1 MRTFLAFRFNDEIT
15 EKELI
20 KKSNSLK
27 DYYQKSYLKYDLKME
42 YSYLVNC
49 GSIIIDDENT
59 PVNFPDK
66 IVIDKNEI
74 INYFPPLEVSN
85 HEKSNTD
92 GIIELC
98 ENLEN
103 NKSKVTDLSSTF
115 LFSVLN
121 KEKEEMVIYNDALGL
136 NRLYILETEKGVFWS
151 NRPSALL
158 IFSNTKAEIDLE
170 SWKIYAAA
178 GWFINDCSPFKNI
191 KRVKPGILYKTNIR
205 DTKLY
210 EITETSSIQKLI
222 ELTRDKTASYREIA
236 DQMAKE
242 LEAFNKLW
250 KVKPQIDISGGND
263 SRVAAATIIHSNI
276 DNYTFRSI
284 EDIDEEVLTAKLLL
298 DKANVD
304 KNIKVLNPLEY
315 INNQETLVDRVMK
328 ILFEFDGDFATV
340 MVNSP
345 IIEDNQFE
353 SIDKTLVF
361 GFGGEVSKGAFYS
374 NQRWLDKLSKLGEEA
389 AFYRLTTHFSK
400 VGCVSKA
407 SLDLMNSE
415 IKKILNLSKAYGVIN
430 LKELDFFHF
439 YERLR
444 RWTPIGDKA
453 NSFSPFLNKHFISLG
468 LNNEPQDNMEIKVH
482 KNIIYEMQPEWNEV
496 PFFKATP
503 EQSKEKDIKNLRL
516 WQTNDKLAIEKILEQ
531 ANSWNDVFIEDE
543 VISLWKQ
550 AQEEGIPNY
559 RETLFQRVVLRSLF
573 NNHIDI
579 INNYLEIKSSIKF

>member
-15 EKELI
+15 ENEII
-20 KKSNSLK
+20 KKSNALK
-27 DYYQKSYLKYDLKME
+27 DYYQKSYLKYDLSMN

-49 GSIIIDDENT
+49 GSIIIDDENA
-59 PVNFPDK
+59 PLNFPDK
-66 IVIDKNEI
+66 IVKDKNEI
-74 INYFPPLEVSN
+74 INFFPPLEVSN
-85 HEKSNTD
+85 HEESNAN
-92 GIIELC
+92 GIIKLC
-98 ENLEN
+98 KKLEN
-103 NKSKVTDLSSTF
+103 NENEVADLSSTF

-121 KEKEEMVIYNDALGL
+121 KEKKEMVIYNDALGL

-178 GWFINDCSPFKNI
+178 GWFINDRSPFKNI
-191 KRVKPGILYKTNIR
+191 KRVKPGMLYKTNIH
-205 DTKLY
+205 DSKLY
-210 EITETSSIQKLI
+210 EIAETNSIQKLI
-222 ELTRDKTASYREIA
+222 ELTKDKAASYREIA
-236 DQMAKE
+236 DQMTKE

-263 SRVAAATIIHSNI
+263 SRVAAATVIHSNI

-298 DKANVD
+298 DKANVN

-315 INNQETLVDRVMK
+315 INNQEPLVDRIMK

-374 NQRWLDKLSKLGEEA
+374 NQRWLDKLNKLGEEA
-389 AFYRLTTHFSK
+389 GFYRLSTHFSK
-400 VGCVSKA
+400 VGCVSKD
-407 SLDLMNSE
+407 SLDLMNIE
-415 IKKILNLSKAYGVIN
+415 IKNVLNLAKAHDITN

-439 YERLR
+439 YERFR

-468 LNNEPQDNMEIKVH
+468 LNNDPQDNMEIKVH
-482 KNIIYEMQPEWNEV
+482 KNLIYEMQPEWNEV
-496 PFFKATP
+496 PFFKATS
-503 EQSKEKDIKNLRL
+503 EQSQEKDIKNLRL
-516 WQTNDKLAIEKILEQ
+516 WQTSDKLAIEKILEQ
-531 ANSWNDVFIEDE
+531 AKSWNDVFIEDD

-550 AQEEGIPNY
+550 AQEEGIPNF
-559 RETLFQRVVLRSLF
+559 RETLFQRVALRSLF

-579 INNYLEIKSSIKF
+579 INDYIEKSFGKL

>member
-1 MRTFLAFRFNDEIT
+1 MRTFLAFRFNDEVT
-15 EKELI
+15 ENEII

-42 YSYLVNC
+42 YSYLRNC

-59 PVNFPDK
+59 PINFPNR
-66 IVIDKNEI
+66 IVKDKNEI
-74 INYFPPLEVSN
+74 ITYFPPLEVSN
-85 HEKSNTD
+85 HEKSNAE

-98 ENLEN
+98 ERLQSN
-103 NKSKVTDLSSTF
+103 NSKITNLSSPF

-121 KEKEEMVIYNDALGL
+121 EEGEMVIYNDGLGL

-178 GWFINDCSPFKNI
+178 GWFINDRSPFKNI
-191 KRVKPGILYKTNIR
+191 KRVKPGILYKINAK
-205 DTKLY
+205 DSKLY
-210 EITETSSIQKLI
+210 EIVETNSIQKLV
-222 ELTRDKTASYREIA
+222 ELTRNKASSYREIA

-276 DNYTFRSI
+276 DSYTFRSI

-298 DKANVD
+298 SKANVD
-304 KNIKVLNPLEY
+304 KNINILNPLEY
-315 INNQETLVDRVMK
+315 IKNQETLVDRVMK

-340 MVNSP
+340 MINSP
-345 IIEDNQFE
+345 IIEDNHFE

-374 NQRWLDKLSKLGEEA
+374 NQRWLDKLSKLGGEA

-407 SLDLMNSE
+407 SLELMNSE
-415 IKKILNLSKAYGVIN
+415 IKSIINLSKVYGFIN
-430 LKELDFFHF
+430 LKQLDFFHF
-439 YERLR
+439 HERLR
-444 RWTPIGDKA
+444 RWTPIGDMP
-453 NSFSPFLNKHFISLG
+453 NSFSPFLNKSFISLG
-468 LNNEPQDNMEIKVH
+468 LTNEPEENMEIKVH
-482 KNIIYEMQPEWNEV
+482 KNIIHEMQPEWDEI

-503 EQSKEKDIKNLRL
+503 EQSKEKDNKNLRI
-516 WQTNDKLAIEKILEQ
+516 WQTNDKLAIEKILNQ

-550 AQEEGIPNY
+550 AKEEGIPNF
-559 RETLFQRVVLRSLF
+559 RETLFQRVTLRSLF
-573 NNHIDI
+573 NDHIDI
-579 INNYLEIKSSIKF
+579 INNYVEIQSSKNF